1 MNSVLYDDIYSKFL
15 LKITDYNFASLNPND
30 AYEMMKGYLHSAV
43 AVPYISKIFSSITFD
58 DEILTLTYELKNEIF
73 KNGDIDYV
81 TNILAIGMVIQ
92 WLEPQVKSV
101 LHTLQMFGGK
111 EEKFY
116 SQAAHL
122 SELKSLLKDCKVELR
137 KMIRDRGY
145 IANS

>member
-1 MNSVLYDDIYSKFL
+1 MNNVLYDDIYSKFL
-15 LKITDYNFASLNPND
+15 LKITDYSFASLDPND
-30 AYEMMKGYLHSAV
+30 AYEMMLGYLHNAV
-43 AVPYISKIFSSITFD
+43 AVPYISKIFSSAIFD

-73 KNGDIDYV
+73 ENGDVDYV
-81 TNILAIGMVIQ
+81 TNILATGMVIQ

-145 IANS
+145 ISNS